1 MKIIKYFYFALIFI
15 SPLIM
20 ALPKVT
26 LTFGESLNGFTR
38 VKIKNETFEPLAC
51 FVAIDGHK
59 TKFQLRAKSTS
70 NWITTTDKRFNYK
83 HFSTWCDYLDVYP
96 QYRIYQ
102 AY

>member
-1 MKIIKYFYFALIFI
+1 MKIIKYFCFALIFI

-26 LTFGESLNGFTR
+26 RTFGESLNGFTR
-38 VKIKNETFEPLAC
+38 VKIHNETFEVLAC

-59 TKFQLRAKSTS
+59 AKFQLRPKSTS
-70 NWITTTDKRFNYK
+70 NWITATDKRFNYQN
-83 HFSTWCDYLDVYP
+83 FSTWCDYLDIHP